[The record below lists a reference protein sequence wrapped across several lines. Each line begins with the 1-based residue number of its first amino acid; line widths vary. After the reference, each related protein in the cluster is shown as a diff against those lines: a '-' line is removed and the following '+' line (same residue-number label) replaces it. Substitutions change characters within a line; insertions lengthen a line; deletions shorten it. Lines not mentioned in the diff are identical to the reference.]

1 MTAIRKSKSK
11 QDLANEATALRKQ
24 LAALRLI
31 DSAKTEFSENL
42 IQNSAVPTF
51 VLDSQHRVFI
61 WNRACEELTGVK
73 QTEIIG
79 TDKAWQAF
87 YRQKRSVLADI
98 VLSGKI
104 EDLAKS
110 YEFHMASTLIPE
122 GLQAEGWFPALNG
135 RKRYIVFDAVPIR
148 NAAGKIIAAIETV
161 QDITERKE
169 AEESLRTLSQAI
181 EQSPVA
187 VVITN
192 RAGNIEYVNPHFSK
206 MTGYSAAEALGQ
218 NPRILKSDWHPPEFY
233 QELWETILSGGN
245 WHGEFHNIQKD
256 GGRHWISAAISPVKD
271 ANGEITHFV
280 GVQEDVTEKKWAA
293 EELERSDEQIR
304 LLLESTAE
312 AIYGVNVLS
321 RCTFANPACAR
332 LLGYRHPD
340 ELVGQNMHSLIHH
353 TRKDGSHFP
362 VEECR
367 MNAIFR
373 GEGGCHIKDEVLWR
387 ADGTCFDA
395 EYWAYPQRRGH
406 QVVGGVV
413 TFFDITERKQWEEQ
427 LLQAKA
433 LAEAATRAKSEFLA
447 NMSHEI
453 RTPMNAA
460 MGMLYLM
467 QQTPLTGQQKNYLE
481 KAQNAT
487 NSLLRIINDIL
498 DFSKIEA
505 GKLEMESVPFRLDTV
520 LDLLSDVSATALHDK
535 PIKFRIT
542 TPADLPV
549 NLIGDPLRLGQV
561 LINLTGNAI
570 KFTEQG
576 EITVRIERVAT
587 EKNKV
592 KLRFAIQDSGI
603 GMSTEQQSKLFSA
616 FSQADTSTTRK
627 YGGTGLGLTIS
638 KQLVEMMGGKL
649 TVESEAGKGS
659 TFSFCTHLGCLTDAE
674 TASLPMATL
683 VRPGEELEELTA
695 AESFSGVK
703 ILLVEDNLINQ
714 EVAREIL
721 ESRGVTVDVAGNG
734 VEAVVR
740 ILHSGGSYDAVFMD
754 VQMPVMDGLEA
765 TRRIRAHHD
774 FDALPII
781 AMTAS
786 AMASDRLLCLQAGM
800 NDQVNKPINVA
811 ELFATL
817 QHWVKAEAFT
827 PLSSEKETAAAGG
840 EVIDQ
845 LPGIDVQNA
854 LKRLGSVVLLR
865 KLLLSF
871 RQEHLETLTILHA
884 AQAAQDD
891 QLVQRIVHTVKGV
904 CGNLGAT
911 ALADSALVLEQ
922 AIKNGDA
929 HMQHRSWAAFEKNF
943 SLLLGSIRAM
953 EERGKK
959 FSGETKPFSSA
970 IPSVD
975 HEQLTRMIPELL
987 TLLQAN
993 NMTALS
999 LWEELKPLLAD
1010 INAKKLDAE
1019 LSSLRFKEAGHTL
1032 QAIAGVMKISF

>member
-1 MTAIRKSKSK
+1 MNANRKSKK
-11 QDLANEATALRKQ
+11 ELINEVTALQKQ
-24 LAALRLI
+24 LAALHLI
-31 DSAKTEFSENL
+31 DLAKTEFSENL

-61 WNRACEELTGVK
+61 WNRACEELTGIK
-73 QTEIIG
+73 QAEIIG
-79 TDKAWQAF
+79 SDNAWQAF
-87 YRQKRSVLADI
+87 YPQKRSVLADI
-98 VLSGKI
+98 VLSGNT

-110 YEFHMASTLIPE
+110 YDAYMASSLIPE
-122 GLQAEGWFPALNG
+122 GLQAEGWYPALNG
-135 RKRYIVFDAVPIR
+135 RDRYIVFDAVPIR
-148 NAAGKIIAAIETV
+148 NAAGQIIAAIETV

-181 EQSPVA
+181 EQLPVA

-192 RAGNIEYVNPHFSK
+192 RSGDIKYVNPHFSK

-218 NPRILKSDWHPPEFY
+218 NPRILKSDWHPREFY
-233 QELWETILSGGN
+233 QELWETILSGNN
-245 WHGEFHNIQKD
+245 WHGEFHNIHKD
-256 GGRHWISAAISPVKD
+256 GGRHWISAAISPVKN
-271 ANGEITHFV
+271 ANGEISHFV

-293 EELERSDEQIR
+293 EELEKSDEQIR

-312 AIYGVNVLS
+312 AIYGVNALD

-332 LLGYRHPD
+332 LLGYQHPD
-340 ELVGQNMHSLIHH
+340 ELLGQNMHSLIHH
-353 TRKDGSHFP
+353 TRKDGSPFP

-395 EYWAYPQRRGH
+395 EYWAYPQRSADR
-406 QVVGGVV
+406 VVGGVV
-413 TFFDITERKQWEEQ
+413 TFFDITERKQGEEQ

-433 LAEAATRAKSEFLA
+433 VAEAATRTKSEFLA

-467 QQTPLTGQQKNYLE
+467 QLTPLSAKQKNYLD
-481 KAQNAT
+481 KAQSAT

-520 LDLLSDVSATALHDK
+520 LDLLSDVSTAALHDK
-535 PIKFRIT
+535 PIKFRIN

-549 NLIGDPLRLGQV
+549 NLVGDPLRLGQV

-570 KFTEQG
+570 KFTEEG
-576 EITVRIERVAT
+576 EINVSIERVAT
-587 EKNKV
+587 EKNEV

-603 GMSTEQQSKLFSA
+603 GISTEQQSKLFSA

-649 TVESEAGKGS
+649 TVESKAGKGS
-659 TFSFCTHLGCLTDAE
+659 TFSFCACFGCLTDAE
-674 TASLPMATL
+674 AAALPMATL
-683 VRPGEELEELTA
+683 ASPGEELEELTA

-721 ESRGVTVDVAGNG
+721 QSRGVTVDVAGNG

-740 ILHSGGSYDAVFMD
+740 ILHSGGTYDAVFMD
-754 VQMPVMDGLEA
+754 VQMPDMDGLEA

-817 QHWVKAEAFT
+817 QRWVKPEVFT
-827 PLSSEKETAAAGG
+827 QLSSEKETAAAGG

-871 RQEHLETLTILHA
+871 RQEHQETLQTLHA
-884 AQAAQDD
+884 ARAAQDE
-891 QLVQRIVHTVKGV
+891 QLVQLIVHTVKGV
-904 CGNLGAT
+904 SSNLGAT
-911 ALADSALVLEQ
+911 ELADSALLLEQ
-922 AIKNGDA
+922 AIKNGDTS
-929 HMQHRSWAAFEKNF
+929 MQRSSWAAFEKNF
-943 SLLLGSIRAM
+943 SQLLNTIRAL

-959 FSGETKPFSSA
+959 FSGEAKPFSNTA
-970 IPSVD
+970 PTVD
-975 HEQLTRMIPELL
+975 CEQLAPTIRELL
-987 TLLQAN
+987 ILLQAN
-993 NMTALS
+993 NMAALS
-999 LWEELKPLLAD
+999 LWEELKPLLSD

-1032 QAIAGVMKISF
+1032 QTIARVMKISL

>member
-1 MTAIRKSKSK
+1 MNALRKSKK
-11 QDLANEATALRKQ
+11 ELVNEVTALQKQ
-24 LAALRLI
+24 LDALHLI

-73 QTEIIG
+73 QAEVIG
-79 TDKAWQAF
+79 TDNAWQAF
-87 YRQKRSVLADI
+87 YPQKRPVLADI
-98 VLSGKI
+98 VLTGTTG
-104 EDLAKS
+104 DLAK
-110 YEFHMASTLIPE
+110 YYDTYMASTLIPE
-122 GLQAEGWFPALNG
+122 GLQAEGWYPALNG
-135 RKRYIVFDAVPIR
+135 RNRYIVFDAVPIR
-148 NAAGKIIAAIETV
+148 NSAGQIIAAIETV
-161 QDITERKE
+161 QDITGRKE

-206 MTGYSAAEALGQ
+206 MTGYSSSEALGK
-218 NPRILKSDWHPPEFY
+218 NPRILKSDWHPREFY
-233 QELWETILSGGN
+233 QELWETILAGNN

-256 GGRHWISAAISPVKD
+256 GGRHWISAAISPVKN

-312 AIYGVNVLS
+312 AIYGVDIFGQ
-321 RCTFANPACAR
+321 CTFANPACAR
-332 LLGYRHPD
+332 LLGYQHPD
-340 ELVGQNMHSLIHH
+340 ELVGQNMHALMHH
-353 TRKDGSHFP
+353 TRKDGSSFP

-395 EYWAYPQRRGH
+395 EYWAYPQRRGG

-413 TFFDITERKQWEEQ
+413 TFFDITERKEGEEQ

-433 LAEAATRAKSEFLA
+433 VAEAATRAKSEFLA

-460 MGMLYLM
+460 MGMLYLL
-467 QQTPLTGQQKNYLE
+467 QQTPLTAKQKNYLD
-481 KAQNAT
+481 KAQGAS
-487 NSLLRIINDIL
+487 NSLLRVINDIL

-505 GKLEMESVPFRLDTV
+505 GKLEMESVPFLLDTV
-520 LDLLSDVSATALHDK
+520 LALLTDVSAAALHDK
-535 PIKFRIT
+535 PFNFRIT
-542 TPADLPV
+542 TGDDLPV

-561 LINLTGNAI
+561 LINLSGNAI
-570 KFTEQG
+570 KFTEKG
-576 EITVRIERVAT
+576 EITVRVERLAT
-587 EKNKV
+587 DRNEV

-603 GMSTEQQSKLFSA
+603 GMSAEQQARLFSA

-638 KQLVEMMGGKL
+638 KQLVEMMGGEL
-649 TVESEAGKGS
+649 TVESAAGQGS
-659 TFSFCTHLGCLTDAE
+659 TFSFC
-674 TASLPMATL
+674 ASFGY
-683 VRPGEELEELTA
+683 VTA
-695 AESFSGVK
+695 AEAAALPMVTLAGPGKEREEVTGDASFAGVK

-721 ESRGVTVDVAGNG
+721 EGRGVTVDVAGNG
-734 VEAVVR
+734 VDAVVR
-740 ILHSGGSYDAVFMD
+740 VVHSGDSYDAVFMD

-800 NDQVNKPINVA
+800 NDQVNKPIDVA

-817 QHWVKAEAFT
+817 QRWVRPEAFT
-827 PLSSEKETAAAGG
+827 QLPSGKETTAAGT
-840 EVIDQ
+840 E
-845 LPGIDVQNA
+845 GIDHLAGIDLPNA
-854 LKRLGSVVLLR
+854 IKRLGSVVLLR
-865 KLLLSF
+865 KLLISF
-871 RQEHLETLTILHA
+871 RLEHQGTMKLLQA
-884 AQAAQDD
+884 ARAAQDE
-891 QLVQRIVHTVKGV
+891 QLVQRIIHTIKGV
-904 CGNLGAT
+904 SGNLGAT
-911 ALADSALVLEQ
+911 ELANSALVLEE

-929 HMQHRSWAAFEKNF
+929 KTQRRSWAAFEKSF
-943 SLLLGSIRAM
+943 SLLLNSIGAL
-953 EERGKK
+953 EERGRK
-959 FSGETKPFSSA
+959 FSGEPKSLSSA
-970 IPSVD
+970 VPLVD
-975 HEQLTRMIPELL
+975 GAELARMIRELL

-999 LWEELKPLLAD
+999 LWEELKPFLAD
-1010 INAKKLDAE
+1010 NYARQLDSE
-1019 LSSLRFKEAGHTL
+1019 LSSLKFKEAGKTL
-1032 QAIAGVMKISF
+1032 QTIAETMKVSF